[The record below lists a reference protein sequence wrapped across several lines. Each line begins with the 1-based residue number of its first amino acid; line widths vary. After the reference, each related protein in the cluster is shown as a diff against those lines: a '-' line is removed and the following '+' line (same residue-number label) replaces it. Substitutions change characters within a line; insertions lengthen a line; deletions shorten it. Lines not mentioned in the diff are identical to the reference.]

1 MTMNSVKDAYS
12 QMFTEYPDIVSIDEL
27 CAMLGGISTKTAYKL
42 LRDGKIH
49 SVRVGRAYKIPKASV
64 IAYFIDGEAQ

>member
-1 MTMNSVKDAYS
+1 
-12 QMFTEYPDIVSIDEL
+12 MFTEYPDIVSIDEL

>member
-1 MTMNSVKDAYS
+1 MPMNSVKDAYS

-49 SVRVGRAYKIPKASV
+49 SVRVGRAYKIPKASI
-64 IAYFIDGEAQ
+64 IAYFIDGETQ